1 MSVRSQVLPA
11 RKVLLVRPA
20 QQDPL
25 ERRVQTVLKVLL
37 VLPEQQVAQARK
49 DLLVM
54 MVEPC

>member
-54 MVEPC
+54 MVEQS

>member
-20 QQDPL
+20 QLDPL